1 MNQERTN
8 SRGSVA
14 AGSILKVVVVVGEL
28 NQELTEGM
36 EELLVW
42 KAVIRGTHL
51 NGQVSSVMNE
61 LAPSDQLLKLLSDDP
76 KSLFIRDVTVAVVAA
91 DIAEDLRFVVE
102 LLDLHVD
109 ESLIVDPIEDA
120 LSKEQTKTFQIV
132 VV

>member
-1 MNQERTN
+1 MLE
-8 SRGSVA
+8 
-14 AGSILKVVVVVGEL
+14 VVVVVGEL

-36 EELLVW
+36 EELLVG

-76 KSLFIRDVTVAVVAA
+76 KSLFIRDVTVSVVAA

-102 LLDLHVD
+102 LLDLHVR
-109 ESLIVDPIEDA
+109 ESLIVDPIKDA
-120 LSKEQTKTFQIV
+120 LRKEQTKTFQIV
-132 VV
+132 VI